1 MKMRNGIGPQN
12 LGVPKDLV
20 APKGVSKMLSDKN
33 PPKKTTNLPEVTV
46 VGKKGKGLKETTE
59 VGRGYSGAEYL
70 AEQKRVRANT
80 ISDFKTKNRYAPGRK
95 VSQENMDLYITPK
108 VRKTLKETGYTERG
122 VRKKS
127 DNTRLTSEQESQYRR
142 RVNPS
147 NL

>member
-1 MKMRNGIGPQN
+1 MKKGIGPRG
-12 LGVPKDLV
+12 LG
-20 APKGVSKMLSDKN
+20 APKSAAKMYGAKS
-33 PPKKTTNLPEVTV
+33 PAKKTTNLPEVTV

-59 VGRGYSGAEYL
+59 VGKGYSGAEYL

-95 VSQENMDLYITPK
+95 VSQEDMDLYITPK

-127 DNTRLTSEQESQYRR
+127 DNTRLTSEQEGQYRR